1 MVREQGRS
9 ETPRFHSSA
18 RPEPQQSSPQSD
30 GLPRRV
36 CARTQA
42 GRWDLIGTD
51 STTQCRGDDVHRSHI
66 QKPYGSKP
74 PARGLRGSL
83 TGCPAIIP
91 QTGKIM
97 AVWQSSKLVLS
108 NLNDSVVLPHS
119 ALVLFPAPIADL

>member
-1 MVREQGRS
+1 MGCPEESVPEHRLGGG
-9 ETPRFHSSA
+9 TSSA
-18 RPEPQQSSPQSD
+18 
-30 GLPRRV
+30 LTAPRSV
-36 CARTQA
+36 W
-42 GRWDLIGTD
+42 GE
-51 STTQCRGDDVHRSHI
+51 DVHRSHI

-97 AVWQSSKLVLS
+97 AVWRSSKLVLS